1 MSIAIMCSGG
11 DSPGMNPA
19 IKHFVDYVLSKNL
32 EPYLIYDGLEGLIDD
47 NIRLASYA
55 DVAGI
60 MHQGGTKIRSS
71 RSKRFFDIEFR
82 KKAFENLKK
91 RDIAKI
97 IVLGG
102 DGSFRAMNQFYSD
115 FGVSFVGI
123 PSTIDNDIFGTD
135 YCLGVDTALNK
146 IREAIDAI
154 RDTSSSFRRAC
165 VVETMGRDCGYLALV
180 SAITSGAEICLIPE
194 VCFDLKSITKR
205 LKNEVQNGRTYIVCV
220 VSEGTKM
227 TQKMVDIL
235 ENEIGME
242 TRATILG
249 HVQRGGNPTVFDRL
263 MAVEFVTKGVDK
275 LLSGCEGLVIVYK
288 NSKFEFVTIDYVNSD
303 KYSISQD
310 LLLVADR
317 LYK

>member
-47 NIRLASYA
+47 DIRLASYC

-71 RSKRFFDIEFR
+71 RSKRFFEYDFR
-82 KKAFENLKK
+82 KKAFDNLQK
-91 RDIAKI
+91 RNIDKI

-102 DGSFRAMNQFYSD
+102 DGSFRAMNQFYKD

-194 VCFDLKSITKR
+194 VCFDLKSITQR
-205 LKNEVQNGRTYIVCV
+205 LKSEVKNGRTYIVCV

-275 LLSGCEGLVIVYK
+275 LLSGCEGLVVVYK
-288 NSKFEFVTIDYVNSD
+288 QSKFEFISIEYANSD

>member
-32 EPYLIYDGLEGLIDD
+32 KPYLIYDGLEGLIDD
-47 NIRLASYA
+47 KIHLASYC

-82 KKAFENLKK
+82 KKAFENLQK
-91 RDIAKI
+91 RNIDKI

-102 DGSFRAMNQFYSD
+102 DGSFRAMNQFYKD